1 MTDVLTPLI
10 EAYRAENA
18 ATSLDARALR
28 TRVLQASARR
38 GQSPLRHAK
47 WLLPVAA
54 TFIVTGALAATPV
67 ARPLLTNLLARLAAF
82 TATSAAPH
90 AVRRAPLPA
99 PPPGLTLAPH
109 PDLPNS
115 PALRAPA
122 PVPALAPAA
131 APEAFPH
138 NSTPRPGGAA
148 PDAFP
153 SAPTLPS
160 RDSAAEPSPSPHASS
175 GASRA
180 AHASPTSDSSAVSDA
195 APSNAVAS
203 SAHSA
208 AGVPPP
214 PVPPPVPPLT
224 PDLNAYSVAHRLHFT
239 NGDYAG
245 ALTAWNSYL
254 AHFPHGT
261 FAPEAR
267 LNRAVCLARL
277 GRTQEARTQLQ
288 AIAKDKTGSY
298 GAQARRLLAAMDSP

>member
-18 ATSLDARALR
+18 ATALDARALR

-38 GQSPLRHAK
+38 RQSPLRHAK
-47 WLLPVAA
+47 WLLPIAA

-67 ARPLLTNLLARLAAF
+67 ARPLLTNLLAHLTAF
-82 TATSAAPH
+82 TATTAAPH
-90 AVRRAPLPA
+90 SARRAPLPPPA
-99 PPPGLTLAPH
+99 PALTLAPH

-115 PALRAPA
+115 PAL
-122 PVPALAPAA
+122 LAPR
-131 APEAFPH
+131 
-138 NSTPRPGGAA
+138 SSGAA

-160 RDSAAEPSPSPHASS
+160 HPATDPAPSSRASS
-175 GASRA
+175 GASRTP
-180 AHASPTSDSSAVSDA
+180 HASPTSDSSSVSNA
-195 APSNAVAS
+195 APSSAVAS
-203 SAHSA
+203 SAHSASAHSASAHSASAHSA

-214 PVPPPVPPLT
+214 PAPPPVVPLT

-245 ALTAWNSYL
+245 ALTAWNGYL
-254 AHFPHGT
+254 ARFPNGT

-288 AIAKDKTGSY
+288 AIAKDRMGSY
-298 GAQARRLLAAMDSP
+298 GAQARRLLGAMDSR